1 MELFSQADLD
11 KYKAYFN
18 SPKVIETADNIFDAI
33 KNGNEIKSDNEKI
46 SSIVLAYIKIKEYYK

>member
-1 MELFSQADLD
+1 MDLFSQADID

-33 KNGNEIKSDNEKI
+33 KKGNELKSDNEKMA
-46 SSIVLAYIKIKEYYK
+46 SIVLAYIKIKNYYK

>member
-1 MELFSQADLD
+1 MDLFSQADID

-33 KNGNEIKSDNEKI
+33 KNGNELESDNEKMA
-46 SSIVLAYIKIKEYYK
+46 SIVLAYIKIKNYYK